1 MAPRQFI
8 FFLKWAS
15 EFHQDLRDFYER
27 KSREVL
33 SSDVQT
39 LLRYLSRHESSLAR
53 IIEAYE
59 VDAPPEILDAWF
71 KVSPDLRAVKQP
83 ADLEFGP
90 EATVEEVVD
99 KALEMDESLI
109 EVYKM
114 LIRQAV
120 PERLREVLQDLVS
133 EEQREEIRLLRNRR

>member
-8 FFLKWAS
+8 FFLRWAA
-15 EFHQDLRDFYER
+15 EFHKDLREFYER

-33 SSDVQT
+33 SPEVET
-39 LLRYLSRHESSLAR
+39 LLQYLSRHEGSLAE

-59 VDAPPEILDAWF
+59 DDAPPEILDAWF
-71 KVSPDLRAVKQP
+71 KVAPELRAVKQP
-83 ADLEFGP
+83 ADLEFAP
-90 EATVEEVVD
+90 DATVDEVID

-109 EVYKM
+109 SVYRM

-120 PERLREVLQDLVS
+120 PERLREVLQNLVED
-133 EEQREEIRLLRNRR
+133 EEREEKRLLKSRR

>member
-8 FFLKWAS
+8 FFLRWAA
-15 EFHQDLRDFYER
+15 EFHKDLREFYER

-33 SSDVQT
+33 SPEVET
-39 LLRYLSRHESSLAR
+39 LLQYLSRHEGSLAE

-59 VDAPPEILDAWF
+59 DDAPQAILDAWF
-71 KVSPDLRAVKQP
+71 KVAPELRAVKQP
-83 ADLEFGP
+83 ADLEFAP
-90 EATVEEVVD
+90 DATVDEVID

-109 EVYKM
+109 SVYRM

-120 PERLREVLQDLVS
+120 PERLREVLQNLV
-133 EEQREEIRLLRNRR
+133 EEEEREEKRLLKSRR